1 MPQVTVTINGSK
13 YRMACEDGQENHL
26 MELARNFDERISEL
40 RGKFGEIG
48 DARLLVMAA
57 MTIADELSESGRKLR
72 ALEDEIAATRKDRLL
87 ATGQAQAS
95 QAAVAGAFNAAAE
108 RIESIAR
115 KLNRSRADDAPAG

>member
-72 ALEDEIAATRKDRLL
+72 AMEDEIAASRKDRLL

-95 QAAVAGAFNAAAE
+95 QAAIAGAFNAAAE

>member
-72 ALEDEIAATRKDRLL
+72 ALEDEIAASRKDRLL

>member
-1 MPQVTVTINGSK
+1 MQQVTVTINGSK
-13 YRMACEDGQENHL
+13 YRMACEEGQENHL

-72 ALEDEIAATRKDRLL
+72 ALEDEIVASRKDRVL
-87 ATGQAQAS
+87 ASGQAQAS
-95 QAAVAGAFNAAAE
+95 QAAIAGAFNAAAE
-108 RIESIAR
+108 RIEGIAR
-115 KLNRSRADDAPAG
+115 KLNRSRGDDAPAG

>member
-26 MELARNFDERISEL
+26 MDLARNFDERISEL

-72 ALEDEIAATRKDRLL
+72 TLEDEIAAHGKERMVASGR
-87 ATGQAQAS
+87 AQAS
-95 QAAVAGAFNAAAE
+95 QTAIVGAFNAAAE
-108 RIESIAR
+108 RIEGIAR
-115 KLNRSRADDAPAG
+115 KLNRSRSDDAPAG